1 MNFYDFPEEAEK
13 KADLTQKIVFKA
25 KRKDKSEKP
34 AEKDQRETS
43 PEHSRKS
50 GKSKKKKEPAKNL
63 LSFEDEADD
72 DE

>member
-1 MNFYDFPEEAEK
+1 MNFYDFSEEAEK
-13 KADLTQKIVFKA
+13 PADLTQKIVFKV
-25 KRKDKSEKP
+25 KRKEKTAKP
-34 AEKDQRETS
+34 AEKDQHEIS

-63 LSFEDEADD
+63 LSFEDDD